1 MPWDNNT
8 GGGGRN
14 NGGGPWGQPS
24 GGGPR
29 KSGGTPSLEDLLSRS
44 RDRFQGGMPG
54 GRWAILGVVALVV
67 VFWLLQCF
75 YTIAPQEVGVEL
87 FLGKPQAQLSQQG
100 LHFLFW
106 PLERVERVVVTQNQT
121 EIGTVNGAS
130 SPRENEGLMLT
141 ADQNIVD
148 AKFSVYWTVTD
159 PTNYLFNV
167 RDPENVVRGAAES
180 AMREVVGRR
189 PAQDVFRDARAQ
201 IQLEVQ
207 KITQG
212 VLDSYGSGVRVDQIT
227 IENVAPPTEVADAFD
242 EVQRA
247 EQDEDRFQEEARGD
261 ANTVLGRARGQASQI
276 REDAAAY
283 EDRVVKEAQGEAARF
298 TSIYGQYVQA
308 PEVTRKRLYLETI
321 EQVMGG
327 ASKVVV
333 DKSASGGVVPYLP
346 LPQLKPPTQAGIAAG
361 TTNNASGNAA
371 TGVNSSTPQSSGGTL
386 SAPSADTTTATPT
399 GN

>member
-1 MPWDNNT
+1 
-8 GGGGRN
+8 
-14 NGGGPWGQPS
+14 
-24 GGGPR
+24 
-29 KSGGTPSLEDLLSRS
+29 
-44 RDRFQGGMPG
+44 
-54 GRWAILGVVALVV
+54 
-67 VFWLLQCF
+67 
-75 YTIAPQEVGVEL
+75 
-87 FLGKPQAQLSQQG
+87 
-100 LHFLFW
+100 
-106 PLERVERVVVTQNQT
+106 
-121 EIGTVNGAS
+121 
-130 SPRENEGLMLT
+130 MLT

-148 AKFSVYWTVTD
+148 VKFSVSGQVTD
-159 PTNYLFNV
+159 PERTCSTSS
-167 RDPENVVRGAAES
+167 DPENMVAGAAES

-189 PAQDVFRDARAQ
+189 PAQDIFRDDRAS
-201 IQLEVQ
+201 IRSRCRRSRRAM
-207 KITQG
+207 
-212 VLDSYGSGVRVDQIT
+212 LDSYGSGVQIDQIT
-227 IENVAPPTEVADAFD
+227 IENVAPPPEVADAFD

-247 EQDEDRFQEEARGD
+247 EQDEERFQEEARGD

-283 EDRVVKEAQGEAARF
+283 KDRVVKEAQGEAARF
-298 TSIYGQYVQA
+298 TSVYGQYVQA

-399 GN
+399 GNWQP